1 MLVKK
6 ASAVNATDKNACT
19 NPLFSEN
26 NLKSGYTY
34 SRIFLNKLGNH
45 KSTESSSTDKCEMIN
60 KEEIRACVH
69 L

>member
-19 NPLFSEN
+19 NPLFPEN

-34 SRIFLNKLGNH
+34 CRIFL
-45 KSTESSSTDKCEMIN
+45 IN
-60 KEEIRACVH
+60 QEITRAWSQAALINVRR
-69 L
+69 LIKKK